1 MTKPCVQLCKDKK
14 VSCPNRDCN
23 MWIDFEEDLNCANIS
38 IVKHGN
44 MTLRQ
49 VAEREHLS
57 FVRIQQIE
65 KKVLKKLKA
74 RLINK

>member
-49 VAEREHLS
+49 VADREHLS

>member
-1 MTKPCVQLCKDKK
+1 MIKQCAQLCKDKK
-14 VSCPNRDCN
+14 VSCPNTDCK

-38 IVKHGN
+38 VVKHGS

-65 KKVLKKLKA
+65 KRVLKKLKA

>member
-1 MTKPCVQLCKDKK
+1 VIKPCVQLCKDKK
-14 VSCPNRDCN
+14 VSCPNTDCP
-23 MWIDFEEDLNCANIS
+23 MWIKFEEDLNCANIS
-38 IVKHGN
+38 VAKHGN

>member
-1 MTKPCVQLCKDKK
+1 MIKQCAQLCKDKK
-14 VSCPNRDCN
+14 VSCPNTDCK

-38 IVKHGN
+38 VVKHGS

>member
-1 MTKPCVQLCKDKK
+1 MIKSCAELCKDKE
-14 VSCPNRDCN
+14 VPCPIADCR
-23 MWIDFEEDLNCANIS
+23 MWIDYEEDLNCTNIAIS
-38 IVKHGN
+38 KNGN

-49 VAEREHLS
+49 IAEREHLS

-65 KKVLKKLKA
+65 KKALKKLKA

>member
-1 MTKPCVQLCKDKK
+1 MIKSCAELCREKEIT
-14 VSCPNRDCN
+14 CPVVDCR
-23 MWIDFEEDLNCANIS
+23 MWIDYEEDLNCANIA
-38 IVKHGN
+38 IAKNGN

-49 VAEREHLS
+49 IAEREHLS

-65 KKVLKKLKA
+65 KKALKKLKT

>member
-1 MTKPCVQLCKDKK
+1 MIKSCAELCREKK
-14 VSCPNRDCN
+14 VTCPIVDCR
-23 MWIDFEEDLNCANIS
+23 MWIDYEEDLNCANIAIS
-38 IVKHGN
+38 KNGN

-49 VAEREHLS
+49 IAEREHLS

-65 KKVLKKLKA
+65 KKALKKLKA

>member
-1 MTKPCVQLCKDKK
+1 
-14 VSCPNRDCN
+14 
-23 MWIDFEEDLNCANIS
+23 MWIKFEEDLNCANIS
-38 IVKHGN
+38 VAKHGN

>member
-1 MTKPCVQLCKDKK
+1 MIKPCVQLCKDKK
-14 VSCPNRDCN
+14 VSCPNTDCN
-23 MWIDFEEDLNCANIS
+23 MWINFEEDLNCTNIS
-38 IVKHGN
+38 VAKHGN